1 MAYNLNDLA
10 SGFSSL
16 FAKFTRGPEAINL
29 YSKYAEVISPFTGV
43 NINAVTSIVVYYNLA
58 KKRAGDEVRSSI
70 HWNARYQRNNLKMSE
85 GPPPPI
91 ISGKDALLKEF
102 KRLDFIEKIN
112 NYNKAMNDVNRMMPR
127 LKEPVFGNRRD
138 SVISVIAPAAK
149 KAEATLE
156 SLKQDNDMFKGFTL
170 VPFQAGAQTGSI
182 DTQGAAPVRTNNGA
196 APLKPP
202 TVPPV
207 DNKKLNNRL
216 NRLKGK

>member
-43 NINAVTSIVVYYNLA
+43 NINAITSIVVYYNLA
-58 KKRAGDEVRSSI
+58 KKRAGDAVSI
-70 HWNARYQRNNLKMSE
+70 SISLNALQQKSGTTPR
-85 GPPPPI
+85 PI
-91 ISGKDALLKEF
+91 ISGKDALLEEF
-102 KRLDFIEKIN
+102 KHYDLLGKIN
-112 NYNKAMNDVNRMMPR
+112 NYNKAMNDVNRVMPR
-127 LKEPVFGNRRD
+127 LKEPVFGNIRD
-138 SVISVIAPAAK
+138 SVISVIALAAK

-182 DTQGAAPVRTNNGA
+182 DTQGAAPVITNNGA

>member
-10 SGFSSL
+10 FGFSSL

-29 YSKYAEVISPFTGV
+29 YSKYAEVIFPFIGRG
-43 NINAVTSIVVYYNLA
+43 INAITDIVVYYNLA
-58 KKRAGDEVRSSI
+58 KNKAAAAVNSSI
-70 HWNARYQRNNLKMSE
+70 QWNAFEQRASYVT
-85 GPPPPI
+85 GRTPRPI
-91 ISGKDALLKEF
+91 ILRQDALLEEF
-102 KRLDFIEKIN
+102 KHYDLLGKIN

-127 LKEPVFGNRRD
+127 LKEPVFGNIRD

-216 NRLKGK
+216 NRLKRK

>member
-43 NINAVTSIVVYYNLA
+43 NINAITSIVVYYNLA
-58 KKRAGDEVRSSI
+58 KKRAGDAVSI
-70 HWNARYQRNNLKMSE
+70 SISMNALQQKSGTTPR
-85 GPPPPI
+85 PI

-102 KRLDFIEKIN
+102 KHYDLLGKIN

-127 LKEPVFGNRRD
+127 LKEPVFGNIRD

-182 DTQGAAPVRTNNGA
+182 DTQGAAPVKKCKRCPS